1 MRIFQILSVVL
12 LSVHIASAQSPDKL
26 IEEIRAAAEGAC
38 VTVEYSLEAKVDD
51 ARIKDEG
58 VVVAQDDLWILDG
71 QTVDIYT
78 SKDVTLIMNSA
89 AKEAMVEPKW
99 SYDDLKA
106 FCRTIVTS
114 SGNDV
119 DLEIKSRTISA
130 KKPVSYFELE
140 LGSDWVVTD
149 LR

>member
-1 MRIFQILSVVL
+1 MVPPYVD
-12 LSVHIASAQSPDKL
+12 AL

-78 SKDVTLIMNSA
+78 SKDVTLIMIPSLFLYSM
-89 AKEAMVEPKW
+89 KTMFLQVLLVVIL
-99 SYDDLKA
+99 LKTER
-106 FCRTIVTS
+106 RTR
-114 SGNDV
+114 D
-119 DLEIKSRTISA
+119 IKSMMNLSVVR
-130 KKPVSYFELE
+130 SYIL
-140 LGSDWVVTD
+140 
-149 LR
+149 